1 MQLVIIAGGK
11 GTRLGL
17 KDIPKPMV
25 LLGDKPIIH
34 HQIDLAIRHGITDI
48 VIIAGHLSEVIVDY
62 FKDNMPNGIDLTII
76 QELKPMG
83 TAGALYS
90 AKSILQDRFMVF
102 YGDLY
107 LNFDIN
113 KFIEFYEHIR
123 AFATI
128 IVQQPICPEEEDVL
142 RVYNNKVT
150 AFYPKPRNHAVNYCN
165 LLNNA
170 AVYILSD
177 KILHFIDSTEP
188 QDFGKDV
195 FPRMLNNGVSIIA
208 YQTDEIL
215 KDLGTLEK
223 LEGVRHDYFKN
234 SI

>member
-34 HQIDLAIRHGITDI
+34 HQIDLAIRHGIKDI
-48 VIIAGHLSEVIVDY
+48 VIIGGYLSEVIVDY
-62 FKDNMPNGIDLTII
+62 FKEDMPNGIDLTII

-83 TAGALYS
+83 TAGALHS

-107 LNFDIN
+107 LDFDIN

-123 AFATI
+123 ASATI
-128 IVQQPICPEEEDVL
+128 IVQPNAYPDEADLLEVDNMVVKNI
-142 RVYNNKVT
+142 
-150 AFYPKPRNHAVNYCN
+150 YPKPRGKDKEYKNIS
-165 LLNNA
+165 NA
-170 AVYILSD
+170 AVYIFD
-177 KILHFIDSTEP
+177 RAILHFIDSTEP

-208 YQTDEIL
+208 YETDEIL

-223 LEGVRHDYFKN
+223 LEGVRNDYFKN